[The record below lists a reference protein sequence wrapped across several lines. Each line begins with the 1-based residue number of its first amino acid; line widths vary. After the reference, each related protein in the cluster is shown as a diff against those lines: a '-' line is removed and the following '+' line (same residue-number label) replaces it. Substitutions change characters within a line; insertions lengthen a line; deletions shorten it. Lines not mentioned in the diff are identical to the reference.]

1 MERSSIWLFSR
12 LTAVLGALCAAGCAH
27 DPADV
32 PRPGPQELPVCF
44 EMTVP
49 GFHTPVTRSI
59 DGDGGEAAVR
69 SVDLL
74 IFDDSSPARLI
85 RSLKTDDLTQGGAGP
100 DYKVEY
106 RLDLPADPDAG
117 LIVVVANASDEVDA
131 ALAEHPPGAEKQAVL
146 EALKF
151 AVAPGG
157 DGTYKWNV
165 STPGFAPIPMYG
177 EAAVSGIRPG
187 MKVSGIR
194 LMRMLARIDVENEVV
209 GDIFRLERIHLVNY
223 RTGGFIAPAWD
234 PATGT
239 LLREGDPGHPYST
252 NGDPRIPDDAGK
264 PEVDAAQEYPYDQ
277 PGNTPGARL
286 AGTIYTCEADKGAPP
301 ADPAG
306 RVCLVLEGSYRGAVS
321 FYRIDFTAPGEAD
334 PGSSGARSMPLY
346 RNHRY
351 IVSVTAAEGPG
362 YATFGEAVA
371 AATVLSNLKTS
382 LLVVDLDGINEIVF
396 DGQYFMGVET
406 RTVDLPWGAARNRV
420 YRVSSD
426 YHGGWR
432 AEVLD
437 PDAHTWLRLAGDAET
452 ASGTDINRS
461 GLAVE
466 ITPLEA
472 PVAVPDYV
480 SGRIVF
486 TAGRLRDT
494 LTVRRTTIAELF
506 ARSNVVLRAGA
517 PTFAV
522 TREENRSMPAW
533 SQGVFFKWGSLL
545 AVAPSGNPY
554 DPGLHVVFNPSS
566 SLDPSGWGDSLAGW
580 DRIPYAHPNF
590 GFDGPAPSDSDAD
603 AFRDYRDG
611 AGYDADAG
619 IGDICRYVS
628 GRTEWTRGRWR
639 MPTSAEQSQLYE
651 ETRGLRVSSG
661 DFRNITATFDGLP
674 DGTSDPVSGLF
685 AGGNVTVSTAADP
698 GNRGVPPDG
707 TLFLP
712 VSGHRYPNGHGSV
725 VHIGAYGYYWSATPY
740 TTYSVDYLFLSN
752 YGFDFYDADR
762 SYGYPVRCIR
772 DY

>member
-1 MERSSIWLFSR
+1 MERSCIWFISCLAAAF
-12 LTAVLGALCAAGCAH
+12 GALCAAGCTH
-27 DPADV
+27 DPAGV
-32 PRPGPQELPVCF
+32 PRPGPQELPVVF

-49 GFHTPVTRSI
+49 GFHAPVIRSI

-69 SVDLL
+69 TIDLL
-74 IFDDSSPARLI
+74 VFDASSPARLI
-85 RSLKTDDLTQGGAGP
+85 RSLKTGDITQGGSGT
-100 DYKVEY
+100 DYRVEY

-117 LIVVVANASDEVDA
+117 LVVVVTNASDAVDA
-131 ALAEHPPGAEKQAVL
+131 ALRDNLPGTEKQVVL

-151 AVAPGG
+151 ISGPDG

-165 STPGFAPIPMYG
+165 STPGFTPIPMYG

-194 LMRMLARIDVENEVV
+194 LTRMLARIDVENEIS

-223 RTGGFIAPAWD
+223 RTGGFIAPAWN
-234 PATGT
+234 PSTGA

-264 PEVDAAQEYPYDQ
+264 PGADAAQEYPYDQ

-301 ADPAG
+301 SDPAG
-306 RVCLVLEGSYRGAVS
+306 RVCLVLEGSYRGTAG
-321 FYRIDFTAPGEAD
+321 FYRVDFTAPGEAD
-334 PGSSGARSMPLY
+334 PGSSGARTMPLY

-362 YATFGEAVA
+362 YGTFGEALA
-371 AATVLSNLKTS
+371 ATTVLSNLKTS
-382 LLVVDLDGINEIVF
+382 LLVVDLDGICEIVF

-406 RTVDLPWGAARNRV
+406 RTVDLPWGAARKLTH
-420 YRVSSD
+420 RVSSD
-426 YHGGWR
+426 YHGGWT
-432 AEVLD
+432 AAVLD
-437 PDAHTWLRLAGDAET
+437 PAAHRWLRLAGDAAT

-466 ITPLEA
+466 VAPLDG

-522 TREENRSMPAW
+522 TREENGPIPAW
-533 SQGVFFKWGSLL
+533 SQGVCFKWGSLL

-554 DPGLHVVFNPSS
+554 DPRLHVVFNPST

-580 DRIPYAHPNF
+580 DRIPYAHPDF
-590 GFDGPAPSDSDAD
+590 GFDGSAPSDSDAD

-611 AGYDADAG
+611 TGYNAEAG

-628 GRTEWTRGRWR
+628 GRVGWPHGCWR

-685 AGGNVTVSTAADP
+685 AGGNVTVSTPADP